1 MCTARERNLAC
12 SLLLRY
18 HRVSVGVVSV
28 LNLISVVHNIYSAYN
43 VCLTYPQLHAI
54 VIPL

>member
-28 LNLISVVHNIYSAYN
+28 LNLISVVHNIYSTYN